1 MSVQS
6 LPVPSN
12 LRTEGMCY
20 AQNRLSYLLW
30 NGCPQIVSG
39 SLYCLNQRAGRYHLQ
54 RQAVLHLYRR
64 PPAVCHLVGREQLQG
79 RVYGAY
85 RDVLAPY
92 LQHPRTRPQYCPC
105 PPQVRQGYPGK
116 ENRQKGRQVV
126 CGHLQARPGFW
137 QLYPT
142 IRYSSA
148 PGFGVLP
155 LKTHQF
161 HHGRENRA
169 QNCLTVS
176 IIKLDDVFPD
186 GFGKA
191 ATAIT
196 SGC

>member
-105 PPQVRQGYPGK
+105 PPPSTSRLAGERKQTKRTPSGL
-116 ENRQKGRQVV
+116 R
-126 CGHLQARPGFW
+126 
-137 QLYPT
+137 T
-142 IRYSSA
+142 SSSTTWFLA
-148 PGFGVLP
+148 ALSH
-155 LKTHQF
+155 HQIF
-161 HHGRENRA
+161 
-169 QNCLTVS
+169 VS
-176 IIKLDDVFPD
+176 SGIWC
-186 GFGKA
+186 
-191 ATAIT
+191 ATAENSPI
-196 SGC
+196 SPRERKPGAELLDCLQYQAG

>member
-1 MSVQS
+1 MLKIVYPICCGMDVHKSFLVACIASINEQG
-6 LPVPSN
+6 VTTYKGKRFCTFTGD
-12 LRTEGMCY
+12 LRRCATWLGE
-20 AQNRLSYLLW
+20 NNW
-30 NGCPQIVSG
+30 
-39 SLYCLNQRAGRYHLQ
+39 
-54 RQAVLHLYRR
+54 
-64 PPAVCHLVGREQLQG
+64 QG

-176 IIKLDDVFPD
+176 NIKLDDVFPD

>member
-92 LQHPRTRPQYCPC
+92 LRLIVIRSLRKKHFDRQH
-105 PPQVRQGYPGK
+105 VG
-116 ENRQKGRQVV
+116 GR
-126 CGHLQARPGFW
+126 
-137 QLYPT
+137 
-142 IRYSSA
+142 
-148 PGFGVLP
+148 
-155 LKTHQF
+155 
-161 HHGRENRA
+161 
-169 QNCLTVS
+169 VS
-176 IIKLDDVFPD
+176 IIHPH
-186 GFGKA
+186 
-191 ATAIT
+191 ATNSQWTILSNT
-196 SGC
+196 EF